1 MDWQLFAWVVGGFS
15 SIIFV
20 LLGIIAWFYRTDR
33 AKVDQKFLEHEEK
46 FITHENM
53 IIELQKQSIEITA
66 NLRGAIELVKA
77 NQENDRKHIDTIVN
91 SNKFVFETI
100 LTKLNILKGG

>member
-1 MDWQLFAWVVGGFS
+1 MDWQLFAWIVGGFS

-20 LLGIIAWFYRTDR
+20 LLGIIAWFYRSDR

-46 FITHENM
+46 FIKHEYM
-53 IIELQKQSIEITA
+53 IIELQKKSIEITT
-66 NLRGAIELVKA
+66 NLKGAIELVKA
-77 NQENDRKHIDTIVN
+77 NQENDRKYIDTIVD
-91 SNKFVFETI
+91 SNKFFYETI